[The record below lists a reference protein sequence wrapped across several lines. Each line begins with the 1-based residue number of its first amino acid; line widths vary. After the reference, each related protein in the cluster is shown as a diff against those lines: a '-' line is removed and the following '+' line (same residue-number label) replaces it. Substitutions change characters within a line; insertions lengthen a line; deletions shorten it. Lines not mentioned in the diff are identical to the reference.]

1 MISKPL
7 LKTRCMFGTTIPCFG
22 WTFGNFNMFGKL
34 SNIWIFE
41 LLVNFGKNEVSKKS
55 AVPFKYFSSCLKKW
69 SLELGKY
76 TKIHSEHSTCL
87 LNLHNTF
94 IWNTFNLS
102 LWWLLI
108 GGLVLVSLRQ
118 FSEIWITQLVQ
129 KFVPVHVLTRGPLS
143 ALFTRISR

>member
-7 LKTRCMFGTTIPCFG
+7 LKTRCMFGTTIPCLG

-108 GGLVLVSLRQ
+108 GGWFWFPWGSFPKLGLHSWYRNSFLYTSLPVPPC
-118 FSEIWITQLVQ
+118 QLY
-129 KFVPVHVLTRGPLS
+129 LLR
-143 ALFTRISR
+143 